1 MCTKNY
7 PNIKWLTKSN
17 LYDAINFLAEEFPTD
32 PIYLLQVESIDY
44 IFNLNQISYLYNDD
58 VLLLCAV
65 IIRSTIKN
73 HPLQDGNKRLGIFL
87 GEYFLDK
94 NNIELV
100 AKSSDLFDIAISV
113 AKSEIDK
120 DEIYWWLKK
129 NTKLH

>member
-1 MCTKNY
+1 M
-7 PNIKWLTKSN
+7 
-17 LYDAINFLAEEFPTD
+17 
-32 PIYLLQVESIDY
+32 
-44 IFNLNQISYLYNDD
+44 
-58 VLLLCAV
+58 LLLYAV

-73 HPLQDGNKRLGIFL
+73 QPLQDGNKRLGIFL

>member
-1 MCTKNY
+1 
-7 PNIKWLTKSN
+7 
-17 LYDAINFLAEEFPTD
+17 
-32 PIYLLQVESIDY
+32 
-44 IFNLNQISYLYNDD
+44 

-73 HPLQDGNKRLGIFL
+73 QPLQDGNKRLGIFL